1 MKQTK
6 YIMSGGLA
14 FAEEKDMKKLRRFSL
29 KGWHVTGFKFSG
41 YTLEKG
47 ESSDYIYSV
56 DYRSLEVGEEDEY
69 FDVFASAGWS
79 HVTSEGDIHLFR
91 AEPGTKAIYSDSETL
106 VEKYKSL
113 SNSMGYIAIS
123 LVVLTALAWLGTI
136 MSSGVLHSL
145 LTVIGIV
152 LTVVAFPATLTAIAS
167 YNNKWKVEEKKGSV
181 ALLKIIPAALVIM
194 AVLVLV
200 FGDYDSAR
208 LLAYMII
215 GGTVFP
221 AVIWLIMS
229 LFHKVRN
236 EG

>member
-1 MKQTK
+1 
-6 YIMSGGLA
+6 
-14 FAEEKDMKKLRRFSL
+14 
-29 KGWHVTGFKFSG
+29 
-41 YTLEKG
+41 
-47 ESSDYIYSV
+47 
-56 DYRSLEVGEEDEY
+56 
-69 FDVFASAGWS
+69 
-79 HVTSEGDIHLFR
+79 LFR
-91 AEPGTKAIYSDSETL
+91 AESGTKAIYSDSETL

-123 LVVLTALAWLGTI
+123 LVVLTALAWLGTM

-152 LTVVAFPATLTAIAS
+152 LTVVAFPAILTAIAS

>member
-136 MSSGVLHSL
+136 ISFGPLDSFMAVIAVI
-145 LTVIGIV
+145 LTII
-152 LTVVAFPATLTAIAS
+152 AIPAVMTAIAS
-167 YNNKWKVEEKKGSV
+167 YNRKWVVQEKPGMVILLKATL
-181 ALLKIIPAALVIM
+181 ALLLVT
-194 AVLVLV
+194 AVLALL
-200 FGDYDSAR
+200 FGDYGSVR
-208 LLAYMII
+208 LLIYMVTGAI
-215 GGTVFP
+215 VFP
-221 AVIWLIMS
+221 TIIWIIMS
-229 LFHKVRN
+229 LFQKIRK
-236 EG
+236 EI